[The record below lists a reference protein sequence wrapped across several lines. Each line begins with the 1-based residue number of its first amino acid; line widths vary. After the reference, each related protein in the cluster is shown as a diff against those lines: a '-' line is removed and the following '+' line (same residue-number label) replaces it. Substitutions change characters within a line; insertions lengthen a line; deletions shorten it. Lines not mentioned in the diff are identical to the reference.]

1 MEEDKYIGKGRVV
14 MLRVL
19 LLACF
24 LLFTTHV
31 EATVFPNRPPVPLS
45 YENEQEIVIVE
56 TAPERMEEVQR
67 IIRREYPNVR
77 VRFVYQ
83 TALSGL
89 SVQGSRRELRSL
101 VKIPGVSRVTP
112 VSVYKADITESV
124 PFIGGARV
132 RGYFDAAGSRLTGN
146 GVRVGV
152 IDTGV
157 DYYHPDLRRSY
168 AGGYD
173 TVDNDHDPMESKT
186 KEPTWHGSHVAG
198 IIAANGKLQGIAPDA
213 KILAYRALGPG
224 GVGST
229 ETVLAAIERA
239 VKDRVDVLNLSLGN
253 DINGPDWPT
262 SVALN
267 RAAKAGII
275 AVTASGNSGPA
286 IWTIGSPG
294 TAANAIAVGA
304 STPRL
309 RIPYL
314 RIAGKEIRL
323 AKLGGA
329 KEWNLERT
337 YEWIDAGLGK
347 TADMKNVRNKI
358 ALVKRGEIS
367 FTEKVRNAQR
377 AGAKAIIIYNNM
389 PGSFEG
395 MAKGAAIP
403 AAAMS
408 GRDGAWLRKQTDSL
422 AGTVFHTEQDRLA
435 DFSSRGPVTATW
447 GIKPDVVAP
456 GVGITSTVPEGY
468 MALQG
473 TSMAAPHV
481 AGAAALLKQAHPD
494 WTPEQ
499 VKAALMNTAKL
510 LYNGKQP
517 YHVYEQ
523 GAGRIQLEQALHPP
537 FLIYPSSLSFGLVR
551 SSQGHTVRTITVT
564 LDNQTEQV
572 QKYVFEMPP
581 ARPGIQWRLPHTVY
595 VKPHAQQ
602 RVMIS
607 AELSA
612 SSLREGVHEGYLRIQ
627 SSGTTVMLP
636 YLFFIEE
643 PDYPRIMGFRFAQGD
658 APGLYRYEMYLPGGA
673 DELGII
679 LYDPATFHYVDYI
692 SYRQNVTSGRV
703 REVISVKQSIRGTY
717 KALIFAKKGKKED
730 IIERTLKFQ

>member
-1 MEEDKYIGKGRVV
+1 

-19 LLACF
+19 LLVSL
-24 LLFTTHV
+24 LLFATKA

-56 TAPERMEEVQR
+56 TVSKRLKEVQQM
-67 IIRREYPNVR
+67 IRRQYPNVR
-77 VRFVYQ
+77 VRSVYQ

-89 SVQGSRRELRSL
+89 SVQGSRKELRDL
-101 VKIPGVSRVTP
+101 AKIPGVSRVTP

-124 PFIGGARV
+124 PFIGGAKV
-132 RGYFDAAGSRLTGN
+132 RGYFDAAGRRLSGA

-157 DYYHPDLRRSY
+157 DYHHPDLRRSY

-173 TVDNDHDPMESKT
+173 TIDNDQDPMESKT
-186 KEPTWHGSHVAG
+186 KEPTQHGSHVAG
-198 IIAANGKLQGIAPDA
+198 IIAANGKLRGIAPDA

-253 DINGPDWPT
+253 DVNGPDWPT
-262 SVALN
+262 SIALN
-267 RAAKAGII
+267 HAAKAGII
-275 AVTASGNSGPA
+275 AVTASGNSGPS

-294 TAANAIAVGA
+294 TAVNAITVGA

-314 RIAGKEIRL
+314 RIAGKELRL
-323 AKLGGA
+323 ARLGGA
-329 KEWNLERT
+329 KEWNLDRT
-337 YEWIDAGLGK
+337 YEWVDAGLGK
-347 TADMKNVRNKI
+347 AADMKNVRNKI
-358 ALVKRGEIS
+358 VLVKRGEIS
-367 FTEKVRNAQR
+367 FAEKARNAQR
-377 AGAKAIIIYNNM
+377 AGAQAIIIYNNM

-395 MAKGAAIP
+395 MAQGAAIP

-435 DFSSRGPVTATW
+435 DFSSRGPVTVTW
-447 GIKPDVVAP
+447 GVKPDVVAP
-456 GVGITSTVPEGY
+456 GVGITSTVPQGY

-481 AGAAALLKQAHPD
+481 AGAAALLKQAHPN

-499 VKAALMNTAKL
+499 VKAALMNTARL
-510 LYNGKQP
+510 LYDGKQP

-523 GAGRIQLEQALHPP
+523 GAGRIQLEQALHPS
-537 FLIYPSSLSFGLVR
+537 FLVYPSSLSFGLVR
-551 SSQGHTVRTITVT
+551 SSQGHPVRTITVT
-564 LDNQTEQV
+564 LDNQTDQV
-572 QKYVFEMPP
+572 QKYVFETPP
-581 ARPGIQWRLPHTVY
+581 ARIGIQWRLPHTVY
-595 VKPHAQQ
+595 VKPHKRQH
-602 RVMIS
+602 VTVG

-612 SSLREGVHEGYLRIQ
+612 STLREGVHEGYLRIR
-627 SSGTTVMLP
+627 SGGTTALLP
-636 YLFFIEE
+636 YLFFVEE
-643 PDYPRIMGFRFAQGD
+643 PDYPRIMGFRFVQGD
-658 APGLYRYEMYLPGGA
+658 APGMYRYEMYLPGGA
-673 DELGII
+673 DELGIV

-692 SYRQNVTSGRV
+692 AYRQNVTSGRI
-703 REVISVKQSIRGTY
+703 REIISVKQSIKGTY
-717 KALIFAKKGKKED
+717 KALIFVKKGKKED
-730 IIERTLKFQ
+730 TIEKILKFQ